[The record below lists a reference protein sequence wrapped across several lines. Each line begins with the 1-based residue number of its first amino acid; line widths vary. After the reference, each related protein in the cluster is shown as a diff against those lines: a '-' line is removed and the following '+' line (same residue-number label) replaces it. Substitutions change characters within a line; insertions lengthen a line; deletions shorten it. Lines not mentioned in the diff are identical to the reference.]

1 MKVIIINR
9 SDSRG
14 GAAVVSERLMEA
26 LRQRGVEADMLVLEK
41 RLPSRF
47 VHRVVGR
54 WRARI
59 PFLLERLQIFLG
71 NGRNRADLFK
81 ADTASFGVPLHHDP
95 LVTEADVVCLAWIN
109 QGMLSLGEIKRIM
122 ALGKPVVWIMH
133 DMWCF
138 TGICHHAGECEGY
151 MHECGMCPLL
161 GRKASLR
168 DISAGTLRRKK
179 RLYSK
184 GGITF
189 VAVSNWLRERARGSS
204 LLREARVEVIG
215 NPVPTCVSLAPL
227 SDKRDHGG
235 SLTVLIAAARLDDP
249 VKGLP
254 ILIDTAARLR
264 LDYPELAER
273 LKFVAVGALK
283 NPDALKDFPLPL
295 VATGPLDSHE
305 LSQLYRR
312 AAIVISTSLYET
324 LPGTLVE
331 GQLHGALPVAFDR
344 GGQSDI
350 ITDGLTGVLVPFG
363 DDPAACMAAGLQRGV
378 EMIDSVPATELQER
392 LAREAL
398 TRFSRTAVADRYIN
412 LFNDLLKK

>member
-1 MKVIIINR
+1 MKVIIINK

-26 LRQRGVEADMLVLEK
+26 LRDRGVEADMLVLEK
-41 RLPSRF
+41 RLPSRS

-81 ADTASFGVPLHHDP
+81 ADTAAFGVPLHHDP
-95 LVTEADVVCLAWIN
+95 LVTEADVVCLAWVN
-109 QGMLSLGEIKRIM
+109 QGMLSLGEIKRIR

-151 MHECGMCPLL
+151 MHDCGMCPLL
-161 GRKASLR
+161 GRKASLK
-168 DISAGTLRRKK
+168 DLSARTMRRKR
-179 RLYSK
+179 RLYSG

-189 VAVSNWLRERARGSS
+189 VAVSNWLRDRARSSS
-204 LLREARVEVIG
+204 LLGDARVEVIP
-215 NPVPTCVSLAPL
+215 NPSPSTVSLAPMH
-227 SDKRDHGG
+227 DKSGNDG
-235 SLTVLIAAARLDDP
+235 SIYVLIAAARLDDP
-249 VKGLP
+249 IKGLP

-264 LDYPELAER
+264 LDYPRLAGR

-295 VATGPLDSHE
+295 EATGPLDSHE

-312 AAIVISTSLYET
+312 ASIVISTSLYET

-344 GGQSDI
+344 GGQADI
-350 ITDGLTGVLVPFG
+350 ITDGETGVLVPFG
-363 DDPAACMAAGLQRGV
+363 EDPAACMAAGLQRGV
-378 EMIDSVPATELQER
+378 EIIDSTPAAELQQR
-392 LAREAL
+392 LADSAL
-398 TRFSRTAVADRYIN
+398 SRFSRSAVADRYIN

>member
-1 MKVIIINR
+1 MKVVIINR

-14 GAAVVSERLMEA
+14 GAAVVSERLMQA
-26 LRQRGVEADMLVLEK
+26 LRERGVEADMLVLEK
-41 RLPSRF
+41 KTGERA

-95 LVTEADVVCLAWIN
+95 LVTEADVVCLAWVN
-109 QGMLSLGEIKRIM
+109 QGMLSLKEIRRIA

-133 DMWCF
+133 DMWCL

-151 MHECGMCPLL
+151 KGECGMCPLL

-168 DISAGTLRRKK
+168 DLSAHTLRRKR
-179 RLYSK
+179 RLYERA
-184 GGITF
+184 GITF
-189 VAVSNWLRERARGSS
+189 VAVSRWLRGRALESS
-204 LLREARVEVIG
+204 LLGKARVEVIP
-215 NPVPTCVSLAPL
+215 NPSPSTVSLAPMC
-227 SDKRDHGG
+227 DKPPI
-235 SLTVLIAAARLDDP
+235 VLIAAARLDDP
-249 VKGLP
+249 IKGLP

-264 LDYPELAER
+264 LDYPQLAAR

-295 VATGPLDSHE
+295 QQTGPVDIHT
-305 LSQLYRR
+305 LSQFYLR
-312 AAIVISTSLYET
+312 ASIVISTSLYET

-344 GGQSDI
+344 GGQADI
-350 ITDGLTGVLVPFG
+350 ITDGETGVLVPFG
-363 DDPAACMAAGLQRGV
+363 DDPAACMAAGLERAMK
-378 EMIDSVPATELQER
+378 MIDSTAPAELQGR
-392 LAREAL
+392 LAESAL
-398 TRFSRTAVADRYIN
+398 SKFSRTAVADRYME